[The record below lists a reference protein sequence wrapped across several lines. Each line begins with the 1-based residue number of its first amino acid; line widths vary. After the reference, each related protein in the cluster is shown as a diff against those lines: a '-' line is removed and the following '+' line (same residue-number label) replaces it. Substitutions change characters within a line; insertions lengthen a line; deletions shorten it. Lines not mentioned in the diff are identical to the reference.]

1 MQSPWRFP
9 VPRLKPVK
17 EGTVRKI
24 TYHSFPFNKQV
35 LVQQMESSS
44 LNQLNELKEIQVQ
57 NSLLFL
63 PFFQESLNGTGA
75 NLATD
80 PLKRKQKNEMTSAEL
95 SLRREDNFP
104 RKKKKKRKYWNKKE
118 CQRSINKRTLMCQLW
133 SIEHTLPRK
142 GKGRGQGKDRIWMN
156 RSPLF

>member
-1 MQSPWRFP
+1 
-9 VPRLKPVK
+9 
-17 EGTVRKI
+17 
-24 TYHSFPFNKQV
+24 
-35 LVQQMESSS
+35 MESSS

-104 RKKKKKRKYWNKKE
+104 RKKKKKENIGTKKNAKE
-118 CQRSINKRTLMCQLW
+118 V
-133 SIEHTLPRK
+133 
-142 GKGRGQGKDRIWMN
+142 
-156 RSPLF
+156 